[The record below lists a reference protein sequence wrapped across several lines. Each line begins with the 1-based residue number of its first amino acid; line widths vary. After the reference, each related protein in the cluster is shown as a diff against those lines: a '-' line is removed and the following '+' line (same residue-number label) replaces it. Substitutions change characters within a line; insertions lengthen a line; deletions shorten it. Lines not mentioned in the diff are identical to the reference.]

1 MKFEEPKSKTGKP
14 MLGVT
19 ISYYANN
26 RSSSRWFL
34 NGESA
39 PLPKISELLGYSSVS
54 QFKLAVLDYGVALGL
69 TKGLDKIRESNN
81 GS

>member
-19 ISYYANN
+19 IAYYANN
-26 RSSSRWFL
+26 RATSRWFL
-34 NGESA
+34 NGVCA

-54 QFKLAVLDYGVALGL
+54 QFKLSIKQYGLALLL